1 MDTKNLNFAFE
12 IFEGMQ
18 LDNLNYI
25 YRGNFS
31 QSITDNILQL
41 TESNLTS
48 AKENSKI
55 KKRVYSIMVE
65 GLQNITRHQEE
76 NVKDFSEQPGIFVI
90 QKTGNIY
97 FITTGNIIENIKI
110 PTVQNLLDKINSLEQ
125 DQLKDYYKE
134 VLMAGEFSDK
144 GGAGL
149 GLIEM
154 ARKSGN
160 KLSYEFKKINEK
172 LSFFYLHSGISF
184 IDEELK
190 QIDEEIKSSLKNIIN
205 LHQILNK
212 HNIVISF
219 NGAFNQESL
228 VLLLSIIEGQSVSSA
243 TTKKKLFYL
252 MVEMLQ
258 NIVKH
263 AINYSNS
270 LESGN
275 PGMFLI
281 SEDNGNYNL
290 ISGNYIEKSKVKELQ
305 TKIDYVNNISK
316 DELESFYSK
325 NLLDFEMIDS
335 KKSGLGIIDLRLKS
349 DNKIKY
355 HFNEIDSD
363 SAFFTLQV
371 TVN

>member
-1 MDTKNLNFAFE
+1 MDTKNLNYAFE

-18 LDNLNYI
+18 LENLNYI

-31 QSITDNILQL
+31 QSITDNILLL
-41 TESNLTS
+41 TESNLNST
-48 AKENSKI
+48 KENSKI
-55 KKRVYSIMVE
+55 RKRVYSIMVE

-76 NVKDFSEQPGIFVI
+76 NAQDFSEQPGIFVI
-90 QKTGNIY
+90 QKNGNNY

-110 PTVQNLLDKINSLEQ
+110 PIVQKLLEKINGLEQ

-134 VLMAGEFSDK
+134 VLMAGEFSNK

-160 KLSYEFKKINEK
+160 KLSYEFKKLNDK
-172 LSFFYLHSGISF
+172 LSYFYLHSGISF

-190 QIDEEIKSSLKNIIN
+190 QIEDEIQDSLKHIIT
-205 LHQILNK
+205 LHDILNT

-263 AINYSNS
+263 AINYSNT

-281 SEDNGNYNL
+281 SEDKGNYNL
-290 ISGNYIEKSKVKELQ
+290 ISGNYIEKSKVQELQ
-305 TKIDYVNNISK
+305 QKIDQVNNISE
-316 DELESFYSK
+316 DELEHFYNK

-335 KKSGLGIIDLRLKS
+335 KKSGLGIIDLRIKS
-349 DNKIKY
+349 NHKIKY
-355 HFNEIDSD
+355 HFNDIDSD
-363 SAFFTLQV
+363 TSFFTIQV